1 MIKLKSSNF
10 DKNMQSFPLQQE
22 SSCCNEPRISMTND
36 GNRKQKC
43 LNYNWGWMA
52 DRDPVVVNEPNLYH

>member
-1 MIKLKSSNF
+1 
-10 DKNMQSFPLQQE
+10 MQSFPLQQE